1 MGATEALRDWQSG
14 WGLLGG
20 IAAMCC
26 VETTD
31 DRNKKSLFQVKLIL
45 SNIFFLAGTQGVEIF
60 LEEVL
65 LIHRRM
71 MTSITVTRFSS
82 LFAIT
87 PTTLTS

>member
-26 VETTD
+26 MGATD